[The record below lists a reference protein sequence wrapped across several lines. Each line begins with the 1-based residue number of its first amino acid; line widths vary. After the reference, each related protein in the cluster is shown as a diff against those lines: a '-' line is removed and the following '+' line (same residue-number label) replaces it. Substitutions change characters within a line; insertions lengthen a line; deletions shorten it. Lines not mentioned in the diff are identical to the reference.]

1 MSRPSRYDI
10 LFEPVKIGPRTMKN
24 RFYQAPHCTGF
35 GDVFPGGNASHRAM
49 KAEGGWAVVNTEATT
64 IAPEYDWAGQMS
76 PSRIWDEDDIRNW
89 SLLVE
94 KAHEHGALA
103 GIQLH
108 AGGAFL
114 TAFDSRMPGRHVSDR
129 LEEAGWLGSV
139 IKMDKRDIREVQ
151 QMYVDAAKRSVAAGF
166 DILNIW
172 GGESATLPVQFLMR
186 IHNDRT
192 DEYGGSL
199 ENRARFW
206 METLER
212 VREAVDEKVVIAA
225 RFCIDSLHGHD
236 GGIRVD
242 EEGVGFVEL
251 ADHLVDFWDVQVGG
265 ENAELWIKDAGP
277 SRFYPENA
285 QGKYVAKIKP
295 YTKKPVIG
303 VGRFTSPD
311 MMVEV
316 VRSGQQDVI
325 GAARPSIA
333 DPFIPKKIEEGN
345 HEDIR
350 ECIGCNVCVSRVNA
364 RWHLI
369 CTQNSTAGEEYRR
382 GWNPEVIPP
391 VAAERKDANVL
402 IVGAGPAGM
411 ECAVVLGKR
420 GIANVHL
427 VDAAPDIGG
436 HLNWIHRLPGMSA
449 WGRVTDWRKVQ
460 LDKLANVEVITG
472 TTLTPS
478 EAYDYGADIVIAATG
493 AQWVGN
499 GINGQTHEPV
509 EGADSSLPSVLTPEQ
524 LLRDGKPVPGHDV
537 VVFDTEGYFMGS
549 SIAEKLQREGHQV
562 TLVTHFGGPAPYMD
576 FTGENVHM
584 RPMLERIGVNV
595 VTSHIVTA
603 FDGTAARG
611 ASHIVEE
618 NTVTWPA
625 DALVLCTQR
634 VPNGGYFK
642 ALREIHEGAA
652 DDAISAIYRIGDCVS
667 PRMLLADAVFDGAR
681 LAREIDT
688 ADPATPLPY
697 IRERRLIG
705 ATDETYTQVLNRP
718 AGRGPLA

>member
-1 MSRPSRYDI
+1 MSHPARYDV
-10 LFEPVKIGPRTMKN
+10 LFEPVRIGPRTMKN

-35 GDVFPGGNASHRAM
+35 GDVFPGGNAHHRAM

-64 IAPEYDWAGQMS
+64 IAPEFDWAGQMT
-76 PSRIWDEDDIRNW
+76 PSRIWDDDDIRNW

-114 TAFDSRMPGRHVSDR
+114 TGFDSRMPGRHLTDR

-151 QMYVDAAKRSVAAGF
+151 RQYVAAARRAKRAGF

-172 GGESATLPVQFLMR
+172 GGESASLPVQFLMR
-186 IHNDRT
+186 LHNDRT

-206 METLER
+206 TETLEQ
-212 VREAVDEKVVIAA
+212 VREAVDDVVIAA
-225 RFCIDSLHGHD
+225 RFCIDSLHDGD

-277 SRFYPENA
+277 SRFYPENFQQA
-285 QGKYVAKIKP
+285 WVSKIRPHTRKP
-295 YTKKPVIG
+295 IVG

-311 MMVEV
+311 TMVEV
-316 VRSGQQDVI
+316 IRSGQQDII

-333 DPFIPKKIEEGN
+333 DPFIPRKIEEGRFD
-345 HEDIR
+345 DIR

-369 CTQNSTAGEEYRR
+369 CTQNPAAGEEYRR

-391 VAAERKDANVL
+391 ARNKDKNIL

-411 ECAVVLGKR
+411 ECAVTLGKR
-420 GIANVHL
+420 GMENVHL
-427 VDAAPDIGG
+427 VDASDDIGG
-436 HLNWIHRLPGMSA
+436 HVRWIAGLPGMGA
-449 WGRVTDWRKVQ
+449 WGRVIDWRKAQ
-460 LDKLANVEVITG
+460 LGKLANVQVITN
-472 TTLTPS
+472 TRLSPQ
-478 EAYDYGADIVIAATG
+478 EAYGYGADIVIVAVG
-493 AQWVGN
+493 AQWAGT
-499 GINGQTHEPV
+499 GINGITHQPIPGV
-509 EGADSSLPSVLTPEQ
+509 TGSRPDVLTPEQ
-524 LLRDGKPVPGHDV
+524 ILRDGKPVPGPRV
-537 VVFDTEGYFMGS
+537 TVYDTEGYFMGS
-549 SIAEKLQREGHQV
+549 SLAEKLRRDGHEV
-562 TLVTHFGGPAPYMD
+562 TLVTQFGHPSPYMD

-584 RPMLERIGVNV
+584 RPLLERLRVTIHSEHVISAFEDGVV
-595 VTSHIVTA
+595 RARSHISG
-603 FDGTAARG
+603 DREQQWE
-611 ASHIVEE
+611 S
-618 NTVTWPA
+618 
-625 DALVLCTQR
+625 DALVLATQR
-634 VPNGGYFK
+634 APLSSYFK
-642 ALREIHEGAA
+642 ELRALHEA
-652 DDAISAIYRIGDCVS
+652 DPEPQVQAVHQTGDCVA

-688 ADPATPLPY
+688 QDPATPLPY
-697 IRERRLIG
+697 IRERRLVG
-705 ATDETYTQVLNRP
+705 STDETYAAVLNRP
-718 AGRGPLA
+718 EGR